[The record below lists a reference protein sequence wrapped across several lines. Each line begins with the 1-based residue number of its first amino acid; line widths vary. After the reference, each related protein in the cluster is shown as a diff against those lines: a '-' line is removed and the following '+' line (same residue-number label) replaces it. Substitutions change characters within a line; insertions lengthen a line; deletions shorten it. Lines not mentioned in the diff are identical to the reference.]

1 MSSEVIDI
9 ARISDG
15 GSSKPQIQA
24 RVNLFKTWD
33 IPSGSKILEIGCG
46 QGDCTLVMSYLVGEQ
61 GHITGIDPAPLDYG
75 LFVEEQKAIPHNK
88 LLIIQAGSP
97 MTLGQAQD
105 KLKQSAVGNRI
116 TFHQSDLERF
126 LDSSTS
132 EPLYDY
138 AVFAH
143 SIWYLPS
150 AEALT
155 PMLVALRGRTKHL
168 RIAEYSTDI
177 QGDIAALPHLL
188 AAISQAEFN
197 SRDNDLDRHD
207 NIQSIITPQ
216 KIRELALEAGW
227 VLEKED
233 VIRSPEDQEDAG
245 WEVGRV
251 LSEGYRVRSRS
262 SGGASRQE
270 FADALISA
278 VEESKRAL
286 GPSPKLRTLP
296 TWLGSWA

>member
-1 MSSEVIDI
+1 MSLDVIEI

-24 RVNLFKTWD
+24 RVDLFKTWD

-46 QGDCTLVMSYLVGEQ
+46 QGDCTLAMAYLVGEQ

-75 LFVEEQKAIPHNK
+75 
-88 LLIIQAGSP
+88 SP

-105 KLKQSAVGNRI
+105 KLKQSEVGDRI
-116 TFHQSDLERF
+116 TFHQADLEGF
-126 LDSSTS
+126 LNSSAS

-138 AVFAH
+138 AVFAR
-143 SIWYLPS
+143 STWYLPS
-150 AEALT
+150 AETLT

-197 SRDNDLDRHD
+197 SRDDNLDRQD
-207 NIQSIITPQ
+207 NIQSIVTPQ
-216 KIRELALEAGW
+216 KIRELALKAGW

-233 VIRSPEDQEDAG
+233 VIKSPEDQEDAG

-251 LSEGYRVRSRS
+251 LSEKYRARSRS

-270 FADALISA
+270 YADALISA

>member
-1 MSSEVIDI
+1 MSDVIEI

-24 RVNLFKTWD
+24 RVDLFKTWD

-46 QGDCTLVMSYLVGEQ
+46 QGDCTLAMAYLVGEH

-75 LFVEEQKAIPHNK
+75 A
-88 LLIIQAGSP
+88 P

-105 KLKQSAVGNRI
+105 KLKQSEVGNRI
-116 TFHQSDLERF
+116 TFHQADLEGF
-126 LDSSTS
+126 LASSAS

-138 AVFAH
+138 AVFAR
-143 SIWYLPS
+143 STWYLPS

-197 SRDNDLDRHD
+197 SRDDTLDRHD

-216 KIRELALEAGW
+216 KIRELALQAGW

-251 LSEGYRVRSRS
+251 LSESYRVRSRS
-262 SGGASRQE
+262 SGGVSRQE
-270 FADALISA
+270 YADALISA